1 MSWIW
6 TIVIG
11 LIAGLLARF
20 VMPGRQSMGMLL
32 TICLGIA
39 GSVVATFLG
48 QMLGWYKLGEGA
60 HLIGSVVGAVIIL
73 FIFGMF
79 KKSQ

>member
-1 MSWIW
+1 MGWIY

-20 VMPGRQSMGMLL
+20 IMPGKQTMGMLL

-39 GSVVATFLG
+39 GSITFTFLG
-48 QMLGWYKLGEGA
+48 QMLGWYKGGEGA
-60 HLIGSVVGAVIIL
+60 HLIGSTVGALLILFVVGMI
-73 FIFGMF
+73 
-79 KKSQ
+79 KKS